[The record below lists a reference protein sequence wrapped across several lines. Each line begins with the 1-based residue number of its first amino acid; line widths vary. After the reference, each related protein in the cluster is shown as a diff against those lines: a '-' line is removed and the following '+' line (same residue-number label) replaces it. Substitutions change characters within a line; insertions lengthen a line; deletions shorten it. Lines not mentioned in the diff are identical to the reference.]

1 MASTTSLISASG
13 IKTREDKRMKIS
25 INILKSIAVIAVF
38 LAINS
43 CIDNNESPPPVKEFV
58 AGEIVTVDQVKA
70 LYSAELAKPWQE
82 RIPVQITQN
91 WSLKGIITASDKK
104 DGNLYK
110 EAFIEDG
117 TTGLRMLFDATSG
130 LYIGDSVIV
139 NVKDLYLG
147 DYGNFIQMGSVPYYD
162 DEGSIRVSGFNM
174 DSHVLKL
181 SIGNPTY
188 PAAATITQ
196 VKSAQWLGRLV
207 KLDNVEFDDN
217 EIGRTW
223 ADPDADPPASAN
235 RSLVDCSDKSII
247 VRSSGYA
254 SFAGETIPSGK
265 GSIVGIVT
273 VFNSD
278 YQLVVRD
285 FAEVQM
291 TGERCGYVPQPLGT
305 PVETLSENFS
315 SFGDNTTIYISGWQ
329 NLATAGGRLWLAKT
343 FSGNTY
349 AQATGFNSDLTS
361 MVTWL
366 ITRPVIISTQK
377 VLTFQTA
384 KAYWAHTGTN
394 FPMQL
399 LFSTDYNGT
408 NLSTATWTPLTAVL
422 AQKSDPDHTF
432 INSGNVSLPVMAGK
446 SGVIAFKYTGSDSES
461 TTYRV
466 DNIIV
471 TVAK

>member
-1 MASTTSLISASG
+1 
-13 IKTREDKRMKIS
+13 MKIEIKIVKYIAS
-25 INILKSIAVIAVF
+25 VAGLLIL
-38 LAINS
+38 NS
-43 CIDNNESPPPVKEFV
+43 CIDNNEAPPPEKEFV
-58 AGEIVTVDQVKA
+58 AGEIVTVDQVKS
-70 LYSAELAKPWQE
+70 LYAAELAKPWQE
-82 RIPVQITQN
+82 RLPVQITQD
-91 WSLKGIITASDKK
+91 WSIKGIITASDKK

-139 NVKDLYLG
+139 NVQDLYLG
-147 DYGNFIQMGSVPYYD
+147 DYGNFIQMGSVPYFD
-162 DEGSIRVSGFNM
+162 SEGSIRVSGFNM
-174 DSHVLKL
+174 DKHILKL
-181 SIGNPTY
+181 SIGNTTY
-188 PAAATITQ
+188 PATATITQ
-196 VKSAQWLGRLV
+196 VKSVQWLGRLV
-207 KLDNVEFDDN
+207 KLENVEFNDS
-217 EIGRTW
+217 EIGLTW
-223 ADPDADPPASAN
+223 AEPDADPPASAN
-235 RSLVDCSDKSII
+235 RTLVDCSDKSII
-247 VRSSGYA
+247 VRTSGYA
-254 SFAGETIPSGK
+254 SFAGETLPAGK

-278 YQLVVRD
+278 YQVVVRD
-285 FAEVQM
+285 YSEVLM

-315 SFGDNTTIYISGWQ
+315 SFSDNATIYIGGWQ

-349 AQATGFNSDLTS
+349 AQATGYNSDLAS

-366 ITRPVIISTQK
+366 ITRPVTLSTQK

-394 FPMQL
+394 FPMQV

-408 NLSTATWTPLTAVL
+408 NLATATWTPLTAVL
-422 AQKSDPDHTF
+422 AQKTDADHTF
-432 INSGNVSLPVMAGK
+432 INSGNVNLPVMAGK
-446 SGVIAFKYTGSDSES
+446 SGVNAFKYTGSDSES

-471 TVAK
+471 TAAK